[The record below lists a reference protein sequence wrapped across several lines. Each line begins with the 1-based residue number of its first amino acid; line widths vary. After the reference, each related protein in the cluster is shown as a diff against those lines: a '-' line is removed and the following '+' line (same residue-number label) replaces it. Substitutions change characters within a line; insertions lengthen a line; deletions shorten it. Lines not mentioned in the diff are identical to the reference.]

1 MSTDN
6 DFFAAALSLPVT
18 IRAELAHRLIKSLD
32 AGEAD
37 PDADEAWA
45 NEIEARIAAYQRG
58 EIKAQPWREAI
69 AEIRTSLKKD
79 ES

>member
-6 DFFAAALSLPVT
+6 DLFAAALSLPVT
-18 IRAELAHRLIKSLD
+18 IRAELAQRLLESLD
-32 AGEAD
+32 GGQAD
-37 PDADEAWA
+37 ADADEAWA
-45 NEIEARIAAYQRG
+45 KEIEARIAAYERG